1 MTRIEWILLSRLIP
15 MSCHLNQHTMMPIKI
30 LWRQS
35 AYYYVYEPS
44 VMPTIPLMPIIMFT
58 RWLYCL
64 LLWCRWQRVTWRD
77 ANSNAHRDAIHISW
91 RDAFF
96 VDNVNNAV
104 HIPSRF
110 LVVVVDVVFCQKL
123 SSKKIFGI
131 FVIWIFFRKSR
142 LRR

>member
-1 MTRIEWILLSRLIP
+1 M
-15 MSCHLNQHTMMPIKI
+15 
-30 LWRQS
+30 
-35 AYYYVYEPS
+35 
-44 VMPTIPLMPIIMFT
+44 
-58 RWLYCL
+58 
-64 LLWCRWQRVTWRD
+64 TWRD
-77 ANSNAHRDAIHISW
+77 ANSNAHRDAIHISR

-131 FVIWIFFRKSR
+131 FVI
-142 LRR
+142 